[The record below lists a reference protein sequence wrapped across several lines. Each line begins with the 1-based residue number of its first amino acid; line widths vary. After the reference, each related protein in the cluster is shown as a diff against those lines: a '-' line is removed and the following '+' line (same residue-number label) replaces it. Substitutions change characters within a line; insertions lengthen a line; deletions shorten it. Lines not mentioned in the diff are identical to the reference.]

1 MNVSIGNTCQLTAR
15 ADGWAGFFRNDLLTF
30 GAAFAALHAKRR
42 GIPCSWVIAELRAVR
57 DEEMRGI
64 LTMLNDAERE
74 YAAQC
79 EMAEHMNFVQ

>member
-1 MNVSIGNTCQLTAR
+1 MNVSIGQEVKLTAR
-15 ADGWAGFFRNDLLTF
+15 ADNWAWFFRNDMQEF
-30 GAAFAALHAKRR
+30 GVAFAATHAKRR

-74 YAAQC
+74 YAAQR
-79 EMAEHMNFVQ
+79 EHAELMCFVQ